1 MNIKSL
7 ILCACLAVA
16 PALAGKIVTYTAT
29 STVSQ
34 EEANNSAM
42 AGVAKQIKSQVSA
55 TQTLTKYEDINDG
68 KSILGETYRAKS
80 NVKSNVVLKG
90 VKVVPIKVDKGF
102 KATATLDM
110 DEFTASLQFRLKT
123 LQQDIAKLE
132 KSARKAIDTRTYANA
147 ASDLEIAEDK
157 VNEYNFYLQQLA
169 DVYPLNDSHRLQHAL
184 PEIEKYLVERLS
196 NLTITTTTEPNFELT
211 KAEMPSWNV
220 IVKDSIGPVPNFP
233 LIARQ
238 SKNLSERRTQK
249 NGIATFK
256 LRNVNFE
263 KGPYVVTVEPNL
275 SLELLKK
282 TGLRNALE
290 VPYNVKVSR
299 CEIKLNCGDLVAN
312 VCSALE
318 NALSKK
324 SIFAI
329 DDEDSTAPELSVEI
343 ENTFRGRLGFISSFD
358 FTIAIKGEGV
368 NFFTTGKGV
377 GKTEAAATISAIKK
391 TDFAPLQKQL
401 TPLCK

>member
-238 SKNLSERRTQK
+238 SKTLSERRTQK

>member
-1 MNIKSL
+1 
-7 ILCACLAVA
+7 
-16 PALAGKIVTYTAT
+16 
-29 STVSQ
+29 
-34 EEANNSAM
+34 
-42 AGVAKQIKSQVSA
+42 
-55 TQTLTKYEDINDG
+55 
-68 KSILGETYRAKS
+68 
-80 NVKSNVVLKG
+80 
-90 VKVVPIKVDKGF
+90 
-102 KATATLDM
+102 
-110 DEFTASLQFRLKT
+110 
-123 LQQDIAKLE
+123 
-132 KSARKAIDTRTYANA
+132 
-147 ASDLEIAEDK
+147 
-157 VNEYNFYLQQLA
+157 
-169 DVYPLNDSHRLQHAL
+169 
-184 PEIEKYLVERLS
+184 
-196 NLTITTTTEPNFELT
+196 
-211 KAEMPSWNV
+211 MPSWNV

-238 SKNLSERRTQK
+238 SKTLSERRTQK

>member
-7 ILCACLAVA
+7 ILCACLAVV
-16 PALAGKIVTYTAT
+16 PAMAGKIVTYTAT

-34 EEANNSAM
+34 EDANNSAM

-55 TQTLTKYEDINDG
+55 TQTLTKYEDINEG
-68 KSILGETYRAKS
+68 KSVLGETYRAKS

-132 KSARKAIDTRTYANA
+132 KSAHKALDNRTYANA

-184 PEIEKYLVERLS
+184 PEIEKLLIERLS
-196 NLTITTTTEPNFELT
+196 NITITTTAETNFELT

-263 KGPYVVTVEPNL
+263 KGPYEIIVEPNL

-290 VPYNVKVSR
+290 VPYRVKISR
-299 CEIKLNCGDLVAN
+299 CAIKLYCEMEAN

-324 SIFAI
+324 SIFVT
-329 DDEDSTAPELSVEI
+329 DDEESTAPELSVEI

-377 GKTEAAATISAIKK
+377 GKTEAAATLSAIKK
-391 TDFAPLQKQL
+391 TDFASLQKQL
-401 TPLCK
+401 MPLCK

>member
-7 ILCACLAVA
+7 ILCACLAVV
-16 PALAGKIVTYTAT
+16 PAMAGKIVTYTAT

-55 TQTLTKYEDINDG
+55 TQTLTKYEDINEG
-68 KSILGETYRAKS
+68 KSVLGETYRAKS

-132 KSARKAIDTRTYANA
+132 KSAHKALDNRTYANA

-184 PEIEKYLVERLS
+184 PEIEKLLVERLS
-196 NLTITTTTEPNFELT
+196 SITITTTAEPNFELT

-238 SKNLSERRTQK
+238 SKTLSERRTQK

-263 KGPYVVTVEPNL
+263 KGPYEIIVEPNL

-290 VPYNVKVSR
+290 VPYRVKISR
-299 CEIKLNCGDLVAN
+299 CAIKLYCEMEAN

-324 SIFAI
+324 SIFVTE
-329 DDEDSTAPELSVEI
+329 DEESTVPELNVEI

-377 GKTEAAATISAIKK
+377 GKTEAAATLSAIKK
-391 TDFAPLQKQL
+391 TDFSSLQKQL
-401 TPLCK
+401 MPLCK

>member
-147 ASDLEIAEDK
+147 ASDLETAEDK

-184 PEIEKYLVERLS
+184 PEIEKLLVERLS
-196 NLTITTTTEPNFELT
+196 SITITTTAEPNFELA

-299 CEIKLNCGDLVAN
+299 CEIKLACDMEAN
-312 VCSALE
+312 TCSALE

-329 DDEDSTAPELSVEI
+329 DDEESTAPELSVEI

-377 GKTEAAATISAIKK
+377 GKTQAAATISAIKK

-401 TPLCK
+401 MPLCK

>member
-7 ILCACLAVA
+7 ILCACLAVV
-16 PALAGKIVTYTAT
+16 PAMAGKIVTYTAT

-34 EEANNSAM
+34 EDANNSAM

-55 TQTLTKYEDINDG
+55 TQTLTKYEDINEG
-68 KSILGETYRAKS
+68 KSVLGETYRAKS

-132 KSARKAIDTRTYANA
+132 KSAHKALDNRTYANA

-184 PEIEKYLVERLS
+184 PEIEKLLVERLS
-196 NLTITTTTEPNFELT
+196 SITITTTAEPNFELT

-238 SKNLSERRTQK
+238 SKTLSERRTQK

-263 KGPYVVTVEPNL
+263 KGPYEIIVEPNL

-290 VPYNVKVSR
+290 VPYRVKISR
-299 CEIKLNCGDLVAN
+299 CAIKLYCELEAN

-324 SIFAI
+324 SIFVT
-329 DDEDSTAPELSVEI
+329 DDEDATVPELSVEI

-377 GKTEAAATISAIKK
+377 GKTEAAATLSAIKK
-391 TDFAPLQKQL
+391 TDFSSLQKQL

>member
-1 MNIKSL
+1 MNIKTL
-7 ILCACLAVA
+7 ILCACIAVV

-34 EEANNSAM
+34 EDANNSAM

-68 KSILGETYRAKS
+68 KSVLGETYRSKS

-90 VKVVPIKVDKGF
+90 VKVVPVKVDKGF

-123 LQQDIAKLE
+123 LQQDITKLE
-132 KSARKAIDTRTYANA
+132 KSARKAIDSRTYANA
-147 ASDLEIAEDK
+147 ASDLEKAQDE

-169 DVYPLNDSHRLQHAL
+169 DVYPLNDSHRLEHTL
-184 PEIEKYLVERLS
+184 PEIEKILVERLS
-196 NLTITTTTEPNFELT
+196 NLTISTTTEPKFELT

-238 SKNLSERRTQK
+238 SKTLSERRTQK

-263 KGPYVVTVEPNL
+263 KGPYVITVEPNL

-290 VPYNVKVSR
+290 VPYSVKISR
-299 CEIKLNCGDLVAN
+299 CEIKLACDLASN
-312 VCSALE
+312 ACSALE

-324 SIFAI
+324 SIFVT
-329 DDEDSTAPELSVEI
+329 DDEESTAPELSVEI

-358 FTIAIKGEGV
+358 FTIAIKGDMI

-377 GKTEAAATISAIKK
+377 GKNEAAATISAIKK

-401 TPLCK
+401 KPLCK

>member
-7 ILCACLAVA
+7 ILCACFAVV

-34 EEANNSAM
+34 EDANNTAM

-68 KSILGETYRAKS
+68 KSVLGETYRSKS

-90 VKVVPIKVDKGF
+90 VKVVPIKMDKGF

-123 LQQDIAKLE
+123 LQQEIAKLE
-132 KSARKAIDTRTYANA
+132 KSARKAINTRVYINA
-147 ASDLEIAEDK
+147 ANDLAKAEDK
-157 VNEYNFYLQQLA
+157 VNEYNFYLLQLA
-169 DVYPLNDSHRLQHAL
+169 DVYPLNDSHRLQHGL
-184 PEIEKYLVERLS
+184 PEIENTLIERLS
-196 NLTITTTTEPNFELT
+196 NITITTTTEPNFELT

-220 IVKDSIGPVPNFP
+220 IVKDSIGPVPSFP
-233 LIARQ
+233 LVARQ
-238 SKNLSERRTQK
+238 SKTLSERRTQK

-256 LRNVNFE
+256 LRNVNFD
-263 KGPYVVTVEPNL
+263 KGPYVITVEPNL
-275 SLELLKK
+275 PYEILKK
-282 TGLRNALE
+282 AGLKNALE
-290 VPYNVKVSR
+290 VPYRVRISR
-299 CEIKLNCGDLVAN
+299 CEVKLNCDMIAN
-312 VCSALE
+312 TCNALE

-324 SIFAI
+324 SIFAT
-329 DDEDSTAPELSVEI
+329 DDEEIAAPELNVEI

-358 FTIAIKGEGV
+358 FTISIKGDKV
-368 NFFTTGKGV
+368 NFFTTAKGV
-377 GKTEAAATISAIKK
+377 GKNEVDATISAIKK
-391 TDFAPLQKQL
+391 TDFSPLQKQL
-401 TPLCK
+401 LPLCK

>member
-7 ILCACLAVA
+7 ILCACLAVV
-16 PALAGKIVTYTAT
+16 PAMAGKIVTYTAT

-34 EEANNSAM
+34 EDANNSAM

-55 TQTLTKYEDINDG
+55 TQTLTKYEDINEG
-68 KSILGETYRAKS
+68 KSVLGETYRAKS

-132 KSARKAIDTRTYANA
+132 KSAHKALDNRTYANA

-184 PEIEKYLVERLS
+184 PEIEKLLVERLS
-196 NLTITTTTEPNFELT
+196 SITITTTAEPNFELT

-238 SKNLSERRTQK
+238 SKTLSERRTQK

-263 KGPYVVTVEPNL
+263 KGPYEIIVEPNL

-290 VPYNVKVSR
+290 VPYRVKISR
-299 CEIKLNCGDLVAN
+299 CAIKLYCEMEAN

-324 SIFAI
+324 SIFVTE
-329 DDEDSTAPELSVEI
+329 DEESTVPELSVEI

-377 GKTEAAATISAIKK
+377 GKTEAAATLSAIKK
-391 TDFAPLQKQL
+391 TDFASLQKQL
-401 TPLCK
+401 MPLCK

>member
-7 ILCACLAVA
+7 ILCACLAVV
-16 PALAGKIVTYTAT
+16 PAMAGKIVTYTAT

-34 EEANNSAM
+34 EDANNTAM
-42 AGVAKQIKSQVSA
+42 AGVAKQIKSQVTA

-68 KSILGETYRAKS
+68 KSVLGETYRSKS
-80 NVKSNVVLKG
+80 DVKSKVVLKG
-90 VKVVPIKVDKGF
+90 VKVVPVKADKGF

-132 KSARKAIDTRTYANA
+132 KSARKAIDNRTYSNA
-147 ASDLEIAEDK
+147 VTDLATAEDK
-157 VNEYNFYLQQLA
+157 VDEYNFYLQQLA
-169 DVYPLNDSHRLQHAL
+169 DVYPLNDSHRLQHSL
-184 PEIEKYLVERLS
+184 PEIANILTEKLS
-196 NLTITTTTEPNFELT
+196 SITITTTAEPNFELA

-220 IVKDSIGPVPNFP
+220 IVKDSIGPLPNFP

-238 SKNLSERRTQK
+238 SKTLSERRTQK

-263 KGPYVVTVEPNL
+263 KGPYVIIVEPNL
-275 SLELLKK
+275 PLETLKK
-282 TGLRNALE
+282 TGLKNALE
-290 VPYNVKVSR
+290 VPYRVKISR
-299 CEIKLNCGDLVAN
+299 YEIKLSCDLPSN

-324 SIFAI
+324 SIFTA
-329 DDEDSTAPELSVEI
+329 DDEESTAPELSVEI
-343 ENTFRGRLGFISSFD
+343 ENTFRGRLGSIYSYD
-358 FTIAIKGEGV
+358 FTIAIKGEKI
-368 NFFTTGKGV
+368 NFFTTAKGV
-377 GKTEAAATISAIKK
+377 GKNEAAATISAIKK

-401 TPLCK
+401 MPSSK

>member
-16 PALAGKIVTYTAT
+16 PAMAGKIVTYTAT

-238 SKNLSERRTQK
+238 SKTLSERRTQK

>member
-7 ILCACLAVA
+7 ILCACIAVV

-68 KSILGETYRAKS
+68 KSVLGETYRAKS

-123 LQQDIAKLE
+123 LQQDISKLE
-132 KSARKAIDTRTYANA
+132 KSARKAIDNRTYANA
-147 ASDLEIAEDK
+147 ASDLETAEDK

-184 PEIEKYLVERLS
+184 PEIEKLLVERLS
-196 NLTITTTTEPNFELT
+196 SITITTTTEPNFELT

-263 KGPYVVTVEPNL
+263 KGPYEIIVEPNL

-290 VPYNVKVSR
+290 VPYRVKISR
-299 CEIKLNCGDLVAN
+299 CAIKLYCEMEAN

-324 SIFAI
+324 SIFVT
-329 DDEDSTAPELSVEI
+329 DDEESTAPELSVEI

-377 GKTEAAATISAIKK
+377 GKTEAAATLSAIKK
-391 TDFAPLQKQL
+391 TDFTSLQKQL
-401 TPLCK
+401 MPLCK

>member
-157 VNEYNFYLQQLA
+157 VNEYNFYSSQRQQNRT
-169 DVYPLNDSHRLQHAL
+169 LN
-184 PEIEKYLVERLS
+184 
-196 NLTITTTTEPNFELT
+196 
-211 KAEMPSWNV
+211 
-220 IVKDSIGPVPNFP
+220 
-233 LIARQ
+233 
-238 SKNLSERRTQK
+238 
-249 NGIATFK
+249 
-256 LRNVNFE
+256 
-263 KGPYVVTVEPNL
+263 
-275 SLELLKK
+275 
-282 TGLRNALE
+282 
-290 VPYNVKVSR
+290 
-299 CEIKLNCGDLVAN
+299 
-312 VCSALE
+312 
-318 NALSKK
+318 
-324 SIFAI
+324 
-329 DDEDSTAPELSVEI
+329 
-343 ENTFRGRLGFISSFD
+343 
-358 FTIAIKGEGV
+358 
-368 NFFTTGKGV
+368 
-377 GKTEAAATISAIKK
+377 
-391 TDFAPLQKQL
+391 
-401 TPLCK
+401 

>member
-7 ILCACLAVA
+7 ILCACLAVV
-16 PALAGKIVTYTAT
+16 PAMAGKIVTYTAT

-34 EEANNSAM
+34 EDANNSAM

-55 TQTLTKYEDINDG
+55 TQTLTKYEDINEG
-68 KSILGETYRAKS
+68 KSVLGETYRAKS

-132 KSARKAIDTRTYANA
+132 KSAHKALDNRTYANA

-184 PEIEKYLVERLS
+184 PEIEKLLVERLS
-196 NLTITTTTEPNFELT
+196 SITITTTAEPNFELT

-238 SKNLSERRTQK
+238 SKTLSERRTQK

-263 KGPYVVTVEPNL
+263 KGPYEIIVEPNL

-290 VPYNVKVSR
+290 VPYRVKISR
-299 CEIKLNCGDLVAN
+299 CAIKLYCEMEAN

-324 SIFAI
+324 SIFVTE
-329 DDEDSTAPELSVEI
+329 DEESTVPELNVEI

-377 GKTEAAATISAIKK
+377 GKTEAAATLSAIKK
-391 TDFAPLQKQL
+391 TDFSSLQKQL
-401 TPLCK
+401 MPLCK

>member
-7 ILCACLAVA
+7 ILCACFAVV

-34 EEANNSAM
+34 EDANNSAM

-68 KSILGETYRAKS
+68 KSVLGETYRSKS

-90 VKVVPIKVDKGF
+90 VKVVPIKMDKGF

-123 LQQDIAKLE
+123 LQQEIAKLE
-132 KSARKAIDTRTYANA
+132 KSARKAINTRVYINA
-147 ASDLEIAEDK
+147 ANDLAKAEDK
-157 VNEYNFYLQQLA
+157 VNEYNFYLLQLA
-169 DVYPLNDSHRLQHAL
+169 DVYPLNDSHRLQHGL
-184 PEIEKYLVERLS
+184 PEIENTLIERLS
-196 NLTITTTTEPNFELT
+196 NIMITTTTEPNFELT

-220 IVKDSIGPVPNFP
+220 IVKDSIGPVPSFP
-233 LIARQ
+233 LVARQ
-238 SKNLSERRTQK
+238 SKTLSERRTQK

-256 LRNVNFE
+256 LRNVNFD
-263 KGPYVVTVEPNL
+263 KGPYVITVEPNL
-275 SLELLKK
+275 PYEILKK
-282 TGLRNALE
+282 AGLKNALE
-290 VPYNVKVSR
+290 VPYRVRISR
-299 CEIKLNCGDLVAN
+299 CEVKLNCDMIAN
-312 VCSALE
+312 TCNALE

-324 SIFAI
+324 SIFAT
-329 DDEDSTAPELSVEI
+329 DDEEIAAPELSVEI

-358 FTIAIKGEGV
+358 FTISIKGDKV
-368 NFFTTGKGV
+368 NFFTTAKGV
-377 GKTEAAATISAIKK
+377 GKNEVDATISAIKK
-391 TDFAPLQKQL
+391 TDFSPLQKQL
-401 TPLCK
+401 LPLCK

>member
-7 ILCACLAVA
+7 ILCACLAVV

-34 EEANNSAM
+34 EDANNSAM
-42 AGVAKQIKSQVSA
+42 AGVAKQIKSQVTA

-68 KSILGETYRAKS
+68 KSTLGETYRSKS
-80 NVKSNVVLKG
+80 DVKSKVVLKG
-90 VKVVPIKVDKGF
+90 VKVVPVKVDKGF

-147 ASDLEIAEDK
+147 ASDLEKAEEE

-184 PEIEKYLVERLS
+184 PEIEKLLVEKLS
-196 NLTITTTTEPNFELT
+196 SLTISTTTEPNFELT

-238 SKNLSERRTQK
+238 SKTLSERRTQK

-263 KGPYVVTVEPNL
+263 KGPYVITVEPNL

-290 VPYNVKVSR
+290 VPYSVKISR
-299 CEIKLNCGDLVAN
+299 CEIKLSCDMVAN
-312 VCSALE
+312 ACSAVE

-324 SIFAI
+324 SIFVT
-329 DDEDSTAPELSVEI
+329 DDEESTAPELTVEI

-358 FTIAIKGEGV
+358 FTIAIKGDKV

-391 TDFAPLQKQL
+391 TDFSPLQKQL
-401 TPLCK
+401 LPLCK

>member
-7 ILCACLAVA
+7 ILCACLAVV
-16 PALAGKIVTYTAT
+16 PAMAGKIVTYTAT

-55 TQTLTKYEDINDG
+55 TQTLTKYEDINEG
-68 KSILGETYRAKS
+68 KSVLGETYRAKS

-132 KSARKAIDTRTYANA
+132 KSAHKALDNRTYANA

-184 PEIEKYLVERLS
+184 PEIEKLLVERLS
-196 NLTITTTTEPNFELT
+196 SITITTTAEPNFELT

-238 SKNLSERRTQK
+238 SKTLSERRTQK

-263 KGPYVVTVEPNL
+263 KGPYEIIVEPNL

-290 VPYNVKVSR
+290 VPYRVKISR
-299 CEIKLNCGDLVAN
+299 CAIKLYCEMEAN

-324 SIFAI
+324 SIFVTE
-329 DDEDSTAPELSVEI
+329 DEESTVPELSVEI

-377 GKTEAAATISAIKK
+377 GKTEAAATLSAIKK
-391 TDFAPLQKQL
+391 TDFSSLQKQL
-401 TPLCK
+401 MPLCK

>member
-7 ILCACLAVA
+7 ILCACIAVV

-68 KSILGETYRAKS
+68 KSVLGETYRAKS

-132 KSARKAIDTRTYANA
+132 KSARKAIDNRTYANA
-147 ASDLEIAEDK
+147 ASDLETAEDK

-184 PEIEKYLVERLS
+184 PEIEKLLVERLS
-196 NLTITTTTEPNFELT
+196 SITITTTTEPNFELA

-238 SKNLSERRTQK
+238 SKTLAERRTQK

-263 KGPYVVTVEPNL
+263 KGPYVITVEPNL

-299 CEIKLNCGDLVAN
+299 CEIKLECGDLASN
-312 VCSALE
+312 VCRALE

-329 DDEDSTAPELSVEI
+329 DDEESTVPELSVEI

-401 TPLCK
+401 MPLCK

>member
-7 ILCACLAVA
+7 ILCACIAVV

-55 TQTLTKYEDINDG
+55 NQTLTKYEDINDG
-68 KSILGETYRAKS
+68 KSVLGETYRAKS

-123 LQQDIAKLE
+123 LQQDISKLE
-132 KSARKAIDTRTYANA
+132 KSARKAIDNRTYANA
-147 ASDLEIAEDK
+147 ASDLETAEDK

-184 PEIEKYLVERLS
+184 PEIEKLLVERLS
-196 NLTITTTTEPNFELT
+196 SITITTTAEPNFELT

-290 VPYNVKVSR
+290 VPYSVKISR
-299 CEIKLNCGDLVAN
+299 CAIKLACDMEAN
-312 VCSALE
+312 TCSALE

-324 SIFAI
+324 SIFVT
-329 DDEDSTAPELSVEI
+329 DDEESTAPELSVEI

-401 TPLCK
+401 MPLCK

>member
-7 ILCACLAVA
+7 ILCACIAVV

-68 KSILGETYRAKS
+68 KSVLGETYRAKS

-132 KSARKAIDTRTYANA
+132 KSARKALDNRTYANA

-169 DVYPLNDSHRLQHAL
+169 DVYPLNDSHRLQHTL
-184 PEIEKYLVERLS
+184 PEIEKLLVERLS
-196 NLTITTTTEPNFELT
+196 SITITTTAEPNFELT

-238 SKNLSERRTQK
+238 SKTLSERRTQK

-263 KGPYVVTVEPNL
+263 KGPYEIIVEPNL

-290 VPYNVKVSR
+290 VPYRVKISR
-299 CEIKLNCGDLVAN
+299 CQIKLYCEMEAN

-329 DDEDSTAPELSVEI
+329 DDEDSTAPELSVDI

-391 TDFAPLQKQL
+391 TDFSSLQKQL
-401 TPLCK
+401 MPLCK